1 LRQPIQASKPRLFI
15 RRFSRAL
22 LLCALAPV
30 PWTLVSGCNRTAH
43 PGQIGKKAPAIVVRE
58 GAQTVSLQDYRG
70 KTVILNFW
78 ASWCAPC
85 IEEFPSLI
93 DLQRQMPDVSVLAV
107 AFDSD
112 EPSYRQFLI
121 DNNINS
127 VLTIDDLSNQSNQ
140 AFGTLRPPESYI
152 IDRRGVIRRKFIGPP
167 EGGWTNPE
175 IVNYLKNL

>member
-1 LRQPIQASKPRLFI
+1 MLFC
-15 RRFSRAL
+15 A
-22 LLCALAPV
+22 LCAVACSLA
-30 PWTLVSGCNRTAH
+30 SSCNRTAH
-43 PGQIGKKAPAIVVRE
+43 PGQIGEKAPAIVVHE
-58 GAQTVSLQDYRG
+58 GAQTVSLQSYRG

-78 ASWCAPC
+78 ASWCGPC

-93 DLQRQMPDVSVLAV
+93 DLQRQMPNITVLAV

-127 VLTIDDLSNQSNQ
+127 VVTIDDLSNKSNQ
-140 AFGTLRPPESYI
+140 AFGTLRPPESYV
-152 IDRRGVIRRKFIGPP
+152 IDRRGIIRRKFIGPP